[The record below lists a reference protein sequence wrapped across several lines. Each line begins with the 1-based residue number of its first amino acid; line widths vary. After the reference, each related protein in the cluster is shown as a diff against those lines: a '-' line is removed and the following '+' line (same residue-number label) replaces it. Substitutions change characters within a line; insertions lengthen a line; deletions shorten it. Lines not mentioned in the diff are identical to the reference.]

1 MFLGDTYSFA
11 RVLIVGTL
19 AYLLVIFVLR
29 ITGKRSLSKMN
40 SFDFIVTVALGSIL
54 ASILTD
60 ENLALL
66 DGVMA
71 FSLLL
76 FLQFI
81 TSWLSVRSDGQ
92 AILDDVQP
100 VVLETDGTFSVI
112 PKTDTPK
119 AKDSFTS
126 LEDVDSDRDHF

>member
-66 DGVMA
+66 DGIMA

>member
-11 RVLIVGTL
+11 RVLIVGIL

-66 DGVMA
+66 NGIMA

-76 FLQFI
+76 FLQMI
-81 TSWLSVRSDGQ
+81 TSWLSVRSDLVNSLVK
-92 AILDDVQP
+92 A
-100 VVLETDGTFSVI
+100 
-112 PKTDTPK
+112 TPRLLFYNGRFDEW
-119 AKDSFTS
+119 A
-126 LEDVDSDRDHF
+126 L